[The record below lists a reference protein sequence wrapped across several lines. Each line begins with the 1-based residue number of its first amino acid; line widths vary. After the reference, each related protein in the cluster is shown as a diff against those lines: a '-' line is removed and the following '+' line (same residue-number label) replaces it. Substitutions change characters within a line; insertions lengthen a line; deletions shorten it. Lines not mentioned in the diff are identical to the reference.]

1 MRLTSLLLLVTVAVA
16 PVVAQQTT
24 PEICGRFVEKDGFR
38 TLYLWGT
45 PEQRGFAQGYLLAD
59 TILRSF
65 EADLQKLMRGSR
77 MKQYEK
83 RLLKSIV
90 PRFAFSADEEAEL
103 AGMLKGIKAKLPA
116 DKCKLA
122 GVDRP
127 VSLLDLKALNTVGDW
142 MALGCST
149 FAISGAYTTDGKPA
163 AARNFDFAGFRMV
176 LDDQHVVV
184 VNPSDS
190 TRRGYAGVSI
200 PGCIGVITAL
210 NAEGVFIS
218 IHDVFIW
225 APWAA
230 IRKNVP
236 RLCAL
241 RRIMMDVPA
250 EGALEKSRELVQTW
264 PTLYGNNVMIVTPKS
279 GDGPFAG
286 VLEYDNHRARDQGA
300 ALRVLDHPGSEKE
313 LYLLCTNH
321 HRNRKPKRDDPKRL
335 CKRYNGLKGAVAA
348 REKKAL
354 SVPEMFETLSV
365 AAFPRNGKPQERYH
379 HGTTH
384 QVVAFTGK
392 RELHVRLGSVGKHIT
407 EITPVRVSVDEA
419 LAAAQPAKAT
429 AAPGGGDGGNGRN

>member
-176 LDDQHVVV
+176 LDDQ
-184 VNPSDS
+184 
-190 TRRGYAGVSI
+190 
-200 PGCIGVITAL
+200 L
-210 NAEGVFIS
+210 
-218 IHDVFIW
+218 
-225 APWAA
+225 
-230 IRKNVP
+230 
-236 RLCAL
+236 
-241 RRIMMDVPA
+241 
-250 EGALEKSRELVQTW
+250 
-264 PTLYGNNVMIVTPKS
+264 
-279 GDGPFAG
+279 
-286 VLEYDNHRARDQGA
+286 GA
-300 ALRVLDHPGSEKE
+300 AAGCGAESITFVSGIDVDVE
-313 LYLLCTNH
+313 
-321 HRNRKPKRDDPKRL
+321 HRP
-335 CKRYNGLKGAVAA
+335 AA
-348 REKKAL
+348 L
-354 SVPEMFETLSV
+354 
-365 AAFPRNGKPQERYH
+365 AAFADVCRWFCGRAKE
-379 HGTTH
+379 HGMIALIEPFDRDFHRKFLIGPTTEC
-384 QVVAFTGK
+384 V
-392 RELHVRLGSVGKHIT
+392 ELIELLRPGIDNLYVQLDMAHVRLSGETFGHAVTTAKPYLGHVHVGNCVMYNRNDPFFGDRHPPFGYPGG
-407 EITPVRVSVDEA
+407 EIDVPELTTILRA
-419 LAAAQPAKAT
+419 LLDVGYLSKQSRGTLVIETQP
-429 AAPGGGDGGNGRN
+429 APGGDVEALIQQGLAKLDVAWRRVLQ